1 VNSSVQFNGMPAASL
16 PSEPARTP
24 DVAAAIRQPSPVGPA
39 QGSLAAAARGGARV
53 IVIDDFS
60 TKVLNINRG
69 DTVPDLSHG
78 EACALTA
85 ESVLGRKVERV
96 DIGDWAK
103 DDASV
108 GRFIHALRKLI
119 HETPAADFP
128 KLVLSISLAASEGAV
143 VGSPRMEQLKGLLS
157 WLGRAGAQ
165 VYVAAGNEFSNA
177 LVSPEV
183 RTIGGTNGGVGFA
196 PVHQPSARLEPNV
209 QTDVWRNALLVS
221 NPVYGRDGGGI
232 EGFSLD
238 GKTHATLPL
247 SQLTNVS
254 PRIDAIAGRNVAQ
267 AGMSAADVQTLGAK
281 LDAMPWEQRKAFD
294 ASPYGDRV
302 VRFADARTALAA
314 LGRHDMGFAVP
325 PGVNRDN
332 LYVSLQGVVTYLAGA
347 SKAAQVVFFKADR
360 AGVLAPLDN
369 NGPVRVGLGT
379 SFATP
384 QLPDL
389 KR

>member
-1 VNSSVQFNGMPAASL
+1 MSVQFNSTPAAGV
-16 PSEPARTP
+16 PNEPAHGS
-24 DVAAAIRQPSPVGPA
+24 DVAAVTKQPPVGPA
-39 QGSLAAAARGGARV
+39 QGSLVAAARGGSRV

-69 DTVPDLSHG
+69 DTVPDLTHG

-96 DIGDWAK
+96 DIGDWDK
-103 DDASV
+103 DEASV
-108 GRFIHALRKLI
+108 DRFIHALHKLI
-119 HETPAADFP
+119 RETPAADYP
-128 KLVLSISLAASEGAV
+128 KLVLSISLAASEGGV

-165 VYVAAGNEFSNA
+165 VYIAAGNDFANA

-183 RTIGGTNGGVGFA
+183 RTVGGTGGGVGFA
-196 PVHQPSARLEPNV
+196 PVREPSKRLEPNAE
-209 QTDVWRNALLVS
+209 TDAWRNALLVS
-221 NPVYGRDGGGI
+221 NPVYDRGRLT
-232 EGFSLD
+232 GFSLD
-238 GKTHATLPL
+238 GKTSATLPL
-247 SQLTNVS
+247 TQVTDVGRRLG
-254 PRIDAIAGRNVAQ
+254 AIEGRNVAQ
-267 AGMSAADVQTLGAK
+267 AGMTASELQTLGTKIA
-281 LDAMPWEQRKAFD
+281 AMPWEQRRAFD
-294 ASPYGDRV
+294 VSAYGNRV
-302 VRFADARTALAA
+302 VRFSEVRTALAA
-314 LGRHDMGFAVP
+314 LGWHDMGFAVP
-325 PGVNRDN
+325 PGVNRDH
-332 LYVSLQGVVTYLAGA
+332 LYLSLPGVLSYLTGA
-347 SKAAQVVFFKADR
+347 SETAQVVFFQADR